1 MKTIFTLC
9 TIAGLVCGAAFGGEP
24 VSVLNHNKTGP
35 SDVVVAPAAAPAPV
49 VAAPTPVVVTP
60 APVVVES
67 GPTLLA
73 VQQPSRNPC
82 ANGKC
87 KLYSVDQQNHEF
99 HRHRVLGGTVT
110 RKGTRTVVRPVR

>member
-1 MKTIFTLC
+1 MVKLFTLC
-9 TIAGLVCGAAFGGEP
+9 AVLVCGAAFGNEP
-24 VSVLNHNKTGP
+24 VSVVNHGQ
-35 SDVVVAPAAAPAPV
+35 
-49 VAAPTPVVVTP
+49 PTPAVTP

-67 GPTLLA
+67 APALIA
-73 VQQPSRNPC
+73 VQQPSRSPC

-87 KLYSVDQQNHEF
+87 KLYAVEQQGHEF

>member
-9 TIAGLVCGAAFGGEP
+9 AVLFCGVAFGGEQ

-35 SDVVVAPAAAPAPV
+35 ADIVL
-49 VAAPTPVVVTP
+49 APTPVVVESAPVIVKT
-60 APVVVES
+60 APVVVTS
-67 GPTLLA
+67 SPAVIA
-73 VQQPSRNPC
+73 VQQPAKSPC

-87 KLYSVDQQNHEF
+87 KLYSVDQQGHEF
-99 HRHRVLGGTVT
+99 HRHRLLGGTVT